1 MPSSTSP
8 KSDPYII
15 YGRGGAG
22 NIHHRSTIRSAWKS
36 LKNSPSSSP
45 PVTLSVSP
53 DNYYAAWNAK
63 SEDPRKSRRESAL
76 ASSIPGEEGELKR
89 NASSG
94 SLSFLRSDSVKRNT
108 SSGSLFSLGRSE
120 MGSRSHN
127 GLSGLSKIFGRRASV
142 EDDRSV
148 SGSTST
154 TVESV
159 LEEEDDGEAMVMRS
173 SKGKGKERALE

>member
-1 MPSSTSP
+1 MPSTTP

-36 LKNSPSSSP
+36 IKNSPSTSP
-45 PVTLSVSP
+45 PLTLSVSP

-63 SEDPRKSRRESAL
+63 SEDPSKKRRESEL
-76 ASSIPGEEGELKR
+76 MSSSVDGDSLKR
-89 NASSG
+89 NTSSG
-94 SLSFLRSDSVKRNT
+94 SLSLFKTSSDSIKRNT
-108 SSGSLFSLGRSE
+108 SSGSLFSLSSSATH
-120 MGSRSHN
+120 SRSHN
-127 GLSGLSKIFGRRASV
+127 GLSGLSKIFGRRNSV

-148 SGSTST
+148 STSS

-159 LEEEDDGEAMVMRS
+159 REEEDADVMVMRS
-173 SKGKGKERALE
+173 TKDKGKGKAQD

>member
-8 KSDPYII
+8 KSDPYIM

-22 NIHHRSTIRSAWKS
+22 NFHHRSTIRSAWKS
-36 LKNSPSSSP
+36 IKNSPSTSP
-45 PVTLSVSP
+45 PLTLSVSP

-63 SEDPRKSRRESAL
+63 SEDPSKKKRESQL
-76 ASSIPGEEGELKR
+76 ASSMNDDGEGSLKR

-94 SLSFLRSDSVKRNT
+94 SLSLFKSDSVKRNT
-108 SSGSLFSLGRSE
+108 SSGSLFSLSSSTTH
-120 MGSRSHN
+120 SRSHN
-127 GLSGLSKIFGRRASV
+127 GLSGLSKIFGRRSSV

-148 SGSTST
+148 SAAS

-159 LEEEDDGEAMVMRS
+159 REEEDGDAMVMKS
-173 SKGKGKERALE
+173 SKDKGKARAQE